1 MLRKKQNKQKGK
13 NQMLSEKKRHK
24 DNQQYWASVRQSDNL
39 TPLVESKL
47 IIELEAD
54 NIKQVCRLRHE
65 IHANRSE
72 ESIYNLESANHDS
85 VMDSI
90 NELELLI
97 GHSVFSDDEIPGSFD
112 ICYDVIH
119 SDYEGEVNEEDYMNW
134 SHSFIRSKIEE
145 LNRLAEQFLK
155 NFDKKYK
162 TNLAPTGAF
171 RKLI

>member
-1 MLRKKQNKQKGK
+1 
-13 NQMLSEKKRHK
+13 MLSEKKRHK

-39 TPLVESKL
+39 TPLLESGV
-47 IIELEAD
+47 ITELESD

-72 ESIYNLESANHDS
+72 ESVYNLESASYDS
-85 VMDSI
+85 VISSI
-90 NELELLI
+90 NELQLLI
-97 GHSVFSDDEIPGSFD
+97 GHTVFTDDEPSSED
-112 ICYDVIH
+112 LYYSVIH
-119 SDYEGEVNEEDYMNW
+119 DQYEGELDEEDYMNW
-134 SHSFIRSKIEE
+134 SHSFIRFKIEE

-155 NFDKKYK
+155 DFDEKYK